1 MKPNG
6 LVHPAADR
14 FPMLPADELRSL
26 ADDIA
31 ANGLHHAIVL
41 LPDGTLLDGRNRL
54 AACELVGVEPTFTSY
69 NGDAPYA
76 FVVSEN
82 IKRRHLDTGQA
93 AFLALNFLDELSA
106 EVDRRRKAT
115 EGRPRK
121 EGKKKLGAPVHQ
133 VSEVKSGEQSATPD
147 APTKAQRAPR
157 AADEAASLV
166 NVSGRAVAQAKRIA
180 EQAPDLVAKVESG
193 EMTLKRAERI
203 IRDRQA
209 EQRRIAEEQARRD
222 AAEVAYLVDIR
233 HGDFRQVLADLTD
246 VDAIIT
252 DPPYPAEFLPLLA
265 DLASWA
271 DKVLKPDGV
280 LAVLI
285 GQTYLPDVYRLLDG
299 ARPYRW
305 TAAYMTPG
313 AGYVSHQRKVQSN
326 WKPVI
331 VYGGGSRFADV
342 FTSSG
347 DSVGG
352 SYHEWG
358 QDYRA
363 FVQLVERLTRPGD
376 VVVDPFMGAGTTLLA
391 ANAVDRHA
399 IGCDINAEHVNTAR
413 SRLVS

>member
-1 MKPNG
+1 
-6 LVHPAADR
+6 
-14 FPMLPADELRSL
+14 MLPPDELRSL
-26 ADDIA
+26 AEDIA

-54 AACELVGVEPTFTSY
+54 AASRLAGVEPTFTTY
-69 NGDAPYA
+69 HGDAPYA

-93 AFLALNFLDELSA
+93 AFLALNFLEDLAA
-106 EVDRRRKAT
+106 EAEERRRAT
-115 EGRPRK
+115 QGRPRK
-121 EGKKKLGAPVHQ
+121 DDEKLCAPVHTVTQ
-133 VSEVKSGEQSATPD
+133 TPKKTAKRAT
-147 APTKAQRAPR
+147 A
-157 AADEAASLV
+157 EAAKLV
-166 NVSGRAVAQAKRIA
+166 KVSSRSVGQAKRIA

-209 EQRRIAEEQARRD
+209 EERRVAEQQTRRE
-222 AAEVAYLVDIR
+222 AATVTYDVDIR
-233 HGDFRQVLADLTD
+233 HGDFRNVLADLHD

-252 DPPYPAEFLPLLA
+252 DPPYPAEFLPLLG
-265 DLASWA
+265 DLATWA

-285 GQTYLPDVYRLLDG
+285 GQTHLPEVYRLLDG
-299 ARPYRW
+299 HRPYRW

-313 AGYVSHQRKVQSN
+313 AGYVSHPRRVQSN

-331 VYGGGSRFADV
+331 VYGGGQRFADV
-342 FTSSG
+342 VTSSG
-347 DSVGG
+347 DGVGAT
-352 SYHEWG
+352 YHDWG

-363 FVQLVERLTRPGD
+363 FVTLVERLTKPGD

-391 ANAVDRHA
+391 ANAVSRHA
-399 IGCDINAEHVNTAR
+399 IGCDVDLEHVATAR
-413 SRLVS
+413 TRLQS

>member
-26 ADDIA
+26 AEDIA
-31 ANGLHHAIVL
+31 INGLHHAIVL

-54 AACELVGVEPTFTSY
+54 AACDLAGVMPTFSTY
-69 NGDAPYA
+69 HGDAPYA

-82 IKRRHLDTGQA
+82 IRRRHLEHGQA
-93 AFLALNFLDELSA
+93 AFFALRFVDDLAVEA
-106 EVDRRRKAT
+106 EERRRRT
-115 EGRPRK
+115 EGRPTK
-121 EGKKKLGAPVHQ
+121 EKLSAPVHS
-133 VSEVKSGEQSATPD
+133 VSEGETVE
-147 APTKAQRAPR
+147 QRPKPGAAKKRNQAPR
-157 AADEAASLV
+157 ATDKAAALV
-166 NVSGRAVAQAKRIA
+166 KGVSGRAVAQAKRIA

-222 AAEVAYLVDIR
+222 AAEVDYLVDIR
-233 HGDFRQVLADLTD
+233 HGDFRQVLTDLTD

-252 DPPYPAEFLPLLA
+252 DPPYPAEFLPLLG

-285 GQTYLPDVYRLLDG
+285 GQTYLPEVYRFLDG

-313 AGYVSHQRKVQSN
+313 AGYVSYQRKVQSN

-331 VYGGGSRFADV
+331 VYGGGPRFADV

-363 FVQLVERLTRPGD
+363 FVQLVERLTKPGD

-399 IGCDINAEHVNTAR
+399 IGCDINAEHVATAK
-413 SRLVS
+413 SRLMS

>member
-6 LVHPAADR
+6 LVHAAADR

-31 ANGLHHAIVL
+31 SNGLHHAIVL

-54 AACELVGVEPTFTSY
+54 AACELTGVEPTFTTY

-93 AFLALNFLDELSA
+93 AFLALKFLDELSA
-106 EVDRRRKAT
+106 EAEQRRKAT
-115 EGRPRK
+115 EGRP
-121 EGKKKLGAPVHQ
+121 KKGAEKLSARVHS
-133 VSEVKSGEQSATPD
+133 VSGT
-147 APTKAQRAPR
+147 
-157 AADEAASLV
+157 AADHQPHKPKEQKKRTQAARATDNAAQLV
-166 NVSGRAVAQAKRIA
+166 KVSGRAVAQAKRIA

-265 DLASWA
+265 DL
-271 DKVLKPDGV
+271 
-280 LAVLI
+280 LALS
-285 GQTYLPDVYRLLDG
+285 
-299 ARPYRW
+299 
-305 TAAYMTPG
+305 AA
-313 AGYVSHQRKVQSN
+313 VH
-326 WKPVI
+326 
-331 VYGGGSRFADV
+331 
-342 FTSSG
+342 
-347 DSVGG
+347 
-352 SYHEWG
+352 
-358 QDYRA
+358 
-363 FVQLVERLTRPGD
+363 
-376 VVVDPFMGAGTTLLA
+376 
-391 ANAVDRHA
+391 
-399 IGCDINAEHVNTAR
+399 
-413 SRLVS
+413 